1 MSLSTQFFFSLSVK
15 LSVHTYSALDTVCFS
30 RKKMHIL
37 VATYSILFRR
47 GILVELGVRT
57 EKNIQA
63 QNIFSGA
70 MSTLWDKIWQKPKAA
85 FHHWRTFNTDKG
97 SSARGQDPCRGAPCR
112 GVPWCVS
119 LGSSQSTTSAK
130 SSSSSH
136 RLVPSFPRSDWA
148 CHPWMPSAASCN
160 CHHLDWEAGD
170 RIVRIQFPRWC
181 WPPNILY
188 GNQGSWFLRSRRRKR
203 VNKVWSVVLTFF
215 FSFPGKHLSYKTSW
229 KFSKQW
235 AISLSGVTSSRFTVK
250 QFRLETLL
258 FFVEVGW

>member
-30 RKKMHIL
+30 RKRKCTFWL
-37 VATYSILFRR
+37 L
-47 GILVELGVRT
+47 RT
-57 EKNIQA
+57 QYCSAREHLWNLAWGLKKDVQA

-70 MSTLWDKIWQKPKAA
+70 MCTLWDKIWQKPKAA
-85 FHHWRTFNTDKG
+85 FHHWRTFNTDKCL
-97 SSARGQDPCRGAPCR
+97 SAQGQDPCHGAPCR

-136 RLVPSFPRSDWA
+136 HLVPSFPWSDWA

-170 RIVRIQFPRWC
+170 RIVHIQFPRWC

-188 GNQGSWFLRSRRRKR
+188 RNPWSWFLRSRRRKR
-203 VNKVWSVVLTFF
+203 VNKVWSVVLAFF
-215 FSFPGKHLSYKTSW
+215 LVFLGSIFHTKRLE
-229 KFSKQW
+229 
-235 AISLSGVTSSRFTVK
+235 SLSSNEPFPWVV
-250 QFRLETLL
+250 
-258 FFVEVGW
+258 